1 MPNPIR
7 PIIFG
12 SAEGDNVP
20 MQPSEQSPLLALNEV
35 LMFPLNALLSITK
48 ASGIEGQMQQAKARY
63 TRSYLPQGGVK
74 PQMTTTELC
83 KKNIFGESGGY

>member
-1 MPNPIR
+1 MNPIR

-20 MQPSEQSPLLALNEV
+20 MQPSEQSPLVALNEF
-35 LMFPLNALLSITK
+35 LMFPVNALLAISK
-48 ASGIEGQMQQAKARY
+48 ASGVTDQMQEAKARY

-74 PQMTTTELC
+74 PQMTTQELC
-83 KKNIFGESGGY
+83 SKNIFGESGGY

>member
-1 MPNPIR
+1 MNPIR

-20 MQPSEQSPLLALNEV
+20 MQPTDQNPLVALNEF
-35 LMFPLNALLSITK
+35 LMFPVNALLAISK
-48 ASGIEGQMQQAKARY
+48 ASGITDQMQEAKARY

-74 PQMTTTELC
+74 PQMTTSELNA
-83 KKNIFGESGGY
+83 KNIFGETGGY

>member
-20 MQPSEQSPLLALNEV
+20 MQPSEQSPLVALNEI
-35 LMFPLNALLSITK
+35 LMFPLNALLSISK
-48 ASGIEGQMQQAKARY
+48 ASGVTDQMQQAKARY

-83 KKNIFGESGGY
+83 QKNIFGESGGY